1 MRCGTSSSPSAGSPS
16 TSVRP
21 TTRSAPACAC
31 SASPAR
37 RADPCPTRAR
47 GCGARSPRPCP
58 TSSCCSGP
66 PRPAASTRTSSG
78 ARSTGR
84 SASSGST
91 SRRALGF
98 TAEHVLRARVA
109 LVTAADEFSQRPGSH
124 CDYSAPPPAGEM
136 PLLQQKYFNNRTDLG
151 NRFFDELKAIIDKHS
166 PSPVEHAVLEV
177 FALCVALG
185 VRGMYESYDL
195 DGYEAIRARLFAKLR
210 PTLAIPDGPPAIAP
224 APWPASPRSGRLL
237 LWVAGFTLLF
247 AGALLYTHRVEVA
260 RNAAELRRHLDDLLA
275 PDPAQT

>member
-1 MRCGTSSSPSAGSPS
+1 MSDASAWL
-16 TSVRP
+16 R
-21 TTRSAPACAC
+21 RQIAPALSNIVLLQRA
-31 SASPAR
+31 AEAGGVDPHLLRREIDGALGKLRLDEPA
-37 RADPCPTRAR
+37 
-47 GCGARSPRPCP
+47 
-58 TSSCCSGP
+58 
-66 PRPAASTRTSSG
+66 
-78 ARSTGR
+78 
-84 SASSGST
+84 
-91 SRRALGF
+91 RALGF
-98 TAEHVLRARVA
+98 TAEHVQRARVA
-109 LVTAADEFSQRPGSH
+109 LVTAADEFSQRPGSR

-136 PLLQQKYFNNRTDLG
+136 PLLQQKYFDNRTDLG

-275 PDPAQT
+275 PDPAQS